1 MLTNFFHNWSTEM
14 KGHTCQTEQPCPHCR
29 HTETVWEHSS
39 LSVLGQRF
47 HSEWPRHPVVHS
59 WSITD
64 SNTVCE
70 LMKQYKRHGSMTAKR
85 QSQYMCLQS
94 FDAVLLVTGR
104 ATPQQPVKI
113 CTWEAVNVSWRVTAK
128 IRCGQPPHEEFSACP
143 VRILSIRMT
152 GDWESTQQLAINGLF
167 QL

>member
-1 MLTNFFHNWSTEM
+1 M

-143 VRILSIRMT
+143 VRNDWRLRINAATSYQRAISTLT
-152 GDWESTQQLAINGLF
+152 GKHCYAATV
-167 QL
+167 